1 MGAGSDSDPVIA
13 GGWSAP
19 VGNWAQPA
27 LADYWAWRRRKVPL
41 PINKTTQELID
52 LQDGRCSICGGLLF
66 AVEDRPQNPRQWER
80 WLTTTGATVIGSA
93 QRAPGTT
100 GKAAPRL
107 AHADCRRGTG
117 PALHNAHAP
126 SGLARAGCAER
137 ARPVLRGAGRSNA
150 PGLPDTTGRPLA
162 RDRLAPRACTG
173 PKTAVRGRNRRV
185 AAPREPRVCGDSA
198 RTLHHAR
205 PPLCAG
211 VRTSRA
217 DCVPR
222 RTQARGVRRAFS

>member
-107 AHADCRRGTG
+107 AHADCRRGTARHCIT
-117 PALHNAHAP
+117 PTRP
-126 SGLARAGCAER
+126 QGLLEPDARN
-137 ARPVLRGAGRSNA
+137 VH
-150 PGLPDTTGRPLA
+150 
-162 RDRLAPRACTG
+162 
-173 PKTAVRGRNRRV
+173 VR
-185 AAPREPRVCGDSA
+185 
-198 RTLHHAR
+198 
-205 PPLCAG
+205 
-211 VRTSRA
+211 
-217 DCVPR
+217 
-222 RTQARGVRRAFS
+222 F